1 MGKKGGGGTHRVVG
15 VSGGGGLKE
24 VVGLTYQSPERVR
37 RHVTCHVIS
46 PHLV

>member
-1 MGKKGGGGTHRVVG
+1 MVG